1 MTRIFFA
8 ILLALGCAYAAY
20 HFTLQKGFV
29 NPYPAFCDL
38 VSQKI
43 FLDDAKIKNWKKTCH
58 RRSRLV
64 TPYSPKKI
72 IIKDMNNVLALL
84 KVSHLEVYDSKEV
97 ASIWRG
103 ESLETGIESQFVDG
117 ELVIF
122 KVHPNSPAED
132 LGLRRGDIIQT
143 INAEQPNPWEAQTG
157 GDIIQTINAEQPNP
171 WEAQTE
177 QGSYLILRKDKEF
190 SVKIKPRAI
199 IRSEEITLEAKEP
212 GQAVLKVPSFRAAF
226 FVDEEMQKLE
236 AGLLS
241 LKRVVVDL
249 RGNAGGNF
257 VAGLRF
263 LSLFI
268 CKPEL
273 VGTLERPRVA
283 VKSAAELPND
293 LDDQAQLAVL
303 DTHSEVLLK
312 TYAQKNCYSGEVRV
326 LVDGKSSSVAEMVAQ
341 ALKEFKKAPL
351 LGSPSRG
358 QLLVGVWYPLDEV
371 AQGVQISIPEA
382 VYLSHKKYRIEGQGV
397 ELDRVLY
404 YHLPEMQ
411 AGIDSWE
418 KKALD

>member
-1 MTRIFFA
+1 MTRTFFA

-20 HFTLQKGFV
+20 HFTLKKSFV
-29 NPYPAFCDL
+29 NPYPVLCDL

-64 TPYSPKKI
+64 TPYSQKNL

-122 KVHPNSPAED
+122 KVHPNSPAEA

-143 INAEQPNPWEAQTG
+143 INAEQPNPW
-157 GDIIQTINAEQPNP
+157 D
-171 WEAQTE
+171 AQTE
-177 QGSYLILRKDKEF
+177 PGSYLILRKDKEF
-190 SVKIKPRAI
+190 SVKMKPRSI
-199 IRSEEITLEAKEP
+199 IRSEEMTLEARAP

-226 FVDEEMQKLE
+226 FADEKMQKLE
-236 AGLLS
+236 ADLRS
-241 LKRVVVDL
+241 FKRVVVDL

-263 LSLFI
+263 LSLFL
-268 CKPEL
+268 CRPEL
-273 VGTLERPRVA
+273 VGSLERPRVT
-283 VKSAAELPND
+283 VKSSAELPNE

-303 DTHSEVLLK
+303 DAHSEVLLK
-312 TYAQKNCYSGEVRV
+312 TFARTNCYEGDVRV

-341 ALKEFKKAPL
+341 ALKEFRKAPL

-371 AQGVQISIPEA
+371 APGVQVSIPEA
-382 VYLSHKKYRIEGQGV
+382 VYLSQKKHRIEGQGV

>member
-1 MTRIFFA
+1 MTRTFFA

-20 HFTLQKGFV
+20 HFTLKKSFV
-29 NPYPAFCDL
+29 NPYPVLCDL

-64 TPYSPKKI
+64 TPYSQKKL

-122 KVHPNSPAED
+122 KVHPNSPAEA

-143 INAEQPNPWEAQTG
+143 INAEQPNPW
-157 GDIIQTINAEQPNP
+157 D
-171 WEAQTE
+171 AQTE
-177 QGSYLILRKDKEF
+177 PGSYLILRKDKEF
-190 SVKIKPRAI
+190 SVKMKPRSI
-199 IRSEEITLEAKEP
+199 IRSEEMTLEARAP

-226 FVDEEMQKLE
+226 FADEKMQKLE
-236 AGLLS
+236 ADLRS
-241 LKRVVVDL
+241 FKRVVVDL

-263 LSLFI
+263 LSLFL
-268 CKPEL
+268 CRPEL
-273 VGTLERPRVA
+273 VGSLERPRVT
-283 VKSAAELPND
+283 VKSSAELPNE

-303 DTHSEVLLK
+303 DAHSEVLLK
-312 TYAQKNCYSGEVRV
+312 TFARTNCYEGDVRV

-341 ALKEFKKAPL
+341 ALKEFRKAPL

-371 AQGVQISIPEA
+371 APGVQVSIPEA
-382 VYLSHKKYRIEGQGV
+382 VYLSQKKHRIEGQGV

>member
-20 HFTLQKGFV
+20 HFTLKKSFV
-29 NPYPAFCDL
+29 NPYPVLCDL

-64 TPYSPKKI
+64 TPYSQKKL

-122 KVHPNSPAED
+122 KVHPNSPAEA

-143 INAEQPNPWEAQTG
+143 INAEQPNPW
-157 GDIIQTINAEQPNP
+157 D
-171 WEAQTE
+171 AQTE
-177 QGSYLILRKDKEF
+177 PGSYLILRKDKEF
-190 SVKIKPRAI
+190 SVKMKPRSI
-199 IRSEEITLEAKEP
+199 IRSEEMTLEARAP

-226 FVDEEMQKLE
+226 FADEKMQKLE
-236 AGLLS
+236 ADLRS
-241 LKRVVVDL
+241 FKRVVVDL

-263 LSLFI
+263 LSLFL

-273 VGTLERPRVA
+273 VGSLERPRVT
-283 VKSAAELPND
+283 VKSSAELPNE

-303 DTHSEVLLK
+303 DAHSEVPLK
-312 TYAQKNCYSGEVRV
+312 TFARTSCYEGDVRV

-341 ALKEFKKAPL
+341 ALKEFRKAPL

-371 AQGVQISIPEA
+371 APGVQVSIPEA
-382 VYLSHKKYRIEGQGV
+382 VYLSQKKHRIEGQGV

>member
-1 MTRIFFA
+1 MTRTFFA

-20 HFTLQKGFV
+20 HFTLKKSFV
-29 NPYPAFCDL
+29 NPYPVLCDL

-64 TPYSPKKI
+64 TPYSQKKL

-122 KVHPNSPAED
+122 KVHPNSPAEA

-143 INAEQPNPWEAQTG
+143 INAEQPNPW
-157 GDIIQTINAEQPNP
+157 D
-171 WEAQTE
+171 AQTE
-177 QGSYLILRKDKEF
+177 PGSYLILRKDKEF
-190 SVKIKPRAI
+190 SVKMKPRSI
-199 IRSEEITLEAKEP
+199 IRSEEMTLEVRAP

-226 FVDEEMQKLE
+226 FADEKMQKLE
-236 AGLLS
+236 ADLRS
-241 LKRVVVDL
+241 FKRVVVDL

-263 LSLFI
+263 LSLFL
-268 CKPEL
+268 CRPEL
-273 VGTLERPRVA
+273 VGSLERPRVT
-283 VKSAAELPND
+283 VKSSAELPNE

-303 DTHSEVLLK
+303 DAHSEVLLK
-312 TYAQKNCYSGEVRV
+312 TFARTSCYEGDVRV

-341 ALKEFKKAPL
+341 ALKEFRKAPL

-371 AQGVQISIPEA
+371 APGVQVSIPEA
-382 VYLSHKKYRIEGQGV
+382 VYLSQKKHRIEGQGV

>member
-8 ILLALGCAYAAY
+8 TLLALGCAYTAY

-43 FLDDAKIKNWKKTCH
+43 FLDDAKIKNWKKTCQ

-64 TPYSPKKI
+64 TPYSQKKL

-143 INAEQPNPWEAQTG
+143 INAEQPNPW
-157 GDIIQTINAEQPNP
+157 D
-171 WEAQTE
+171 AQTE

-199 IRSEEITLEAKEP
+199 IRSEEMTLESKAP
-212 GQAVLKVPSFRAAF
+212 GQGILKVPSFRAAF
-226 FVDEEMQKLE
+226 FADEKLQKIE
-236 AGLLS
+236 ADLLS
-241 LKRVVVDL
+241 LKKVVVDL

-263 LSLFI
+263 LSLFL

-273 VGTLERPRVA
+273 VGTLERPRVV
-283 VKSAAELPND
+283 VKSSAEFPND
-293 LDDQAQLAVL
+293 LNDQAQLAVL

-312 TYAQKNCYSGEVRV
+312 TYAQENCFRGDVRV

-358 QLLVGVWYPLDEV
+358 QLLVGVWYPLDDV
-371 AQGVQISIPEA
+371 APGVQISIPEA
-382 VYLSHKKYRIEGQGV
+382 VYLSQKKYRIEGQGV